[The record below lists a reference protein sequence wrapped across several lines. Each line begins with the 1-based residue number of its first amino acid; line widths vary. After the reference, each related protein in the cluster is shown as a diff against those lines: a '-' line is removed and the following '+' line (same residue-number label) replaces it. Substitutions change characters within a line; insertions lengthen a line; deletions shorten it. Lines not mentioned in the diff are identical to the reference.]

1 LILAKVVVERGLIFE
16 EGAEE
21 RGLILEEVVVEERG
35 LILAKVAVLE

>member
-1 LILAKVVVERGLIFE
+1 LILAKVVVQ
-16 EGAEE
+16 

>member
-1 LILAKVVVERGLIFE
+1 MILAKVVV
-16 EGAEE
+16 E